1 MPKSPRRLCAV
12 LASAVTA
19 LSVLAVQSPTASSAA
34 APDLAP
40 AAVKI
45 TSPVT
50 GARAASAPAA
60 TRSRS
65 AARTLGRGPGGP
77 AMGAQVH
84 ALWSGMAAGD
94 RDREFTTLAAHGV
107 TWVRLDVSWS
117 MIQPDGPGRYQ
128 TWGVRQVDDA
138 VGSARAHG
146 LKVLVM
152 FWRTPRWARSSSNPV
167 AYPDQVSRYAAAIGW
182 AANHWR
188 GRVAAW
194 EVWNEPNLAAFAQ
207 PVDARRYTAL
217 LKAAYPAVKRAD
229 PAATVVGASTMYI
242 DTDWI
247 GRMYAA
253 GAHGSFD
260 ALGVHSYQGDADTPP
275 TAAPASRIQRMLHT
289 QALVTM
295 MRAKGDAKKQIWF
308 TEFGWSTHANSRS
321 TPVWEEGVT
330 TEQQAAYLIASERLV
345 RARWPQ
351 VTHMFWYNSRD
362 RATGTLHSRHRGLM
376 TADFR
381 PKPALI
387 DLGCHVAG
395 RGCR

>member
-1 MPKSPRRLCAV
+1 
-12 LASAVTA
+12 
-19 LSVLAVQSPTASSAA
+19 
-34 APDLAP
+34 
-40 AAVKI
+40 
-45 TSPVT
+45 
-50 GARAASAPAA
+50 
-60 TRSRS
+60 
-65 AARTLGRGPGGP
+65 
-77 AMGAQVH
+77 MGAQVH
-84 ALWSGMAAGD
+84 ALWSGEKVAD
-94 RDREFTTLAAHGV
+94 RDREFATLAAHGV

-128 TWGVRQVDDA
+128 GWGVRQVDDA

-207 PVDARRYTAL
+207 PVNAGRYTAL

-247 GRMYAA
+247 TRMYAA

-260 ALGVHSYQGDADTPP
+260 ALGVHSYQGDADSPP
-275 TAAPASRIQRMLHT
+275 TAAPATRIQRMLHT
-289 QALVTM
+289 QALVDL
-295 MRAKGDAKKQIWF
+295 MRAHADAKKKIWF
-308 TEFGWSTHANSRS
+308 TEFGWSTHANTAS

-376 TADFR
+376 TAGFR